1 MSAPRKVLVCVNYR
15 ANPSQPSCAARG
27 SEAIACA
34 LEAAVEQQKLEI
46 SVERFNCLGQCES
59 GPNVRLTPAGR
70 GYHGV
75 GLQDVPQ
82 VMSGVEEFCK
92 R

>member
-1 MSAPRKVLVCVNYR
+1 MKMADKVMVCVNYR
-15 ANPSQPSCAARG
+15 ANPDQPSCAARG

-34 LEAAVEQQKLEI
+34 LETAIAQQQLPI
-46 SVERFNCLGQCES
+46 TVERFNCLGQCES

-70 GYHGV
+70 WFHGV
-75 GLQDVPQ
+75 TLEDVPALI
-82 VMSGVEEFCK
+82 SGIEDFCK

>member
-1 MSAPRKVLVCVNYR
+1 MTAAKKVMVCVNFR
-15 ANPSQPSCAARG
+15 ANPGQPSCAARG

-34 LEAAVEQQKLEI
+34 LEAALAQHQLQI
-46 SVERFNCLGQCES
+46 AVERFNCLGHCES

-70 GYHGV
+70 WYHAV
-75 GLQDVPQ
+75 TLQDVPEL
-82 VMSGVEEFCK
+82 MSGIEEFCK